1 MGRRSDHS
9 REELHGLALEAAE
22 AIVEADGLAGLTVR
36 KVAGRIG
43 YSHGTLYNLFADLD
57 DLIVHLRGRTLDALD
72 AALRGIPLDG
82 GPEAALHRLAEGY
95 IAFTRRHAARWS
107 LLIEHH
113 LPEGREL
120 PEWHGEKVERLLSL
134 PEAAFA
140 PLFPEGREG
149 ERKHSAWV
157 LWSALH
163 GICSLEAGSKFGPHE
178 SVEVLTR
185 TLIAVYVRGLAAAG
199 REGRYE

>member
-1 MGRRSDHS
+1 M
-9 REELHGLALEAAE
+9 ALEAAE
-22 AIVEADGLAGLTVR
+22 AIVETDGHAGLTVR

-57 DLIVHLRGRTLDALD
+57 DLIVHLNGRTRDALY

-113 LPEGREL
+113 LPEGYEL
-120 PEWHGEKVERLLSL
+120 PEWHGEKIERLLSL
-134 PEAAFA
+134 PEAALA

-149 ERKHSAWV
+149 ERLHSARV

-163 GICSLEAGSKFGPHE
+163 GICSPEAGRKLDPRE
-178 SVEVLTR
+178 SVEALTH
-185 TLIAVYVRGLAAAG
+185 TLIAIYVRGLAAAG
-199 REGRYE
+199 REGRYA